1 MKVTITTFA
10 TTFAAMGLL
19 ALAGCGSKDASAPG
33 APKSTEEVKQ
43 EAAKL
48 ETPEPGEYRQSVEI
62 TRLDAPGIPKEAAEQ
77 MMTMLKSGQ
86 QSTICLTKADAEKGY
101 RDMFKGVGKGDQ
113 CTYSKFDVDGGH
125 LDAQMECTSP
135 QQGKATMKLAGT
147 VTKNGS
153 AITIDMD
160 ASGGPAPMSSM
171 KMTMHMT
178 TTRLGD
184 CKAS

>member
-1 MKVTITTFA
+1 MRITI

-19 ALAGCGSKDASAPG
+19 ALGGCGSKDASAPG
-33 APKSTEEVKQ
+33 APKSTDEVKQ

-48 ETPEPGEYRQSVEI
+48 ETPEPGQYRQRVEI

-77 MMTMLKSGQ
+77 MKTMLKSGQ
-86 QSTICLTKADAEKGY
+86 ETLTCLTKAEADKGY

-113 CTYSKFDVDGGH
+113 CTYSRFDVDGGH